1 MLRSKVCSGAKR
13 VGKQS
18 VPSHFEVKC
27 SKEQNDLGSKV
38 CFGSARAGKFQ
49 LELITSIYSV
59 TQRFGSDEVDCRL
72 SI

>member
-1 MLRSKVCSGAKR
+1 MIRGTKSEFDCSSYLGPKIFVSSARKL
-13 VGKQS
+13 KC
-18 VPSHFEVKC
+18 PS
-27 SKEQNDLGSKV
+27 SARL
-38 CFGSARAGKFQ
+38 GSARAGKFQ